1 MPQIFMEELRVYNQE
16 YRAGTPQISD
26 EKYDALL
33 EQVES
38 RLQPEE
44 FDIFRKS
51 LREPGGDVKLRNIA
65 GSLRKCTYGTDQ
77 FEKFIRSY
85 PEETNFFISAKLD
98 GMGYIATYV
107 NGVLVSVTTTGDGVS
122 AEDITH
128 NGRYALPNM
137 IPVYGILEVR
147 GEFVLEKS
155 AAEAMGYKNARNGVV
170 GLMKRKETDFDKIS
184 NVKAPAY
191 QIMNDTES
199 TYDQQYVKL
208 ESFGFELP
216 FFKIDALEY
225 GQNIDGFAQDL
236 ADLLEQWKTRQYLL
250 DGLVINALPNLPEND
265 LLPTHTV
272 AFKVNADVVRTKVV
286 GMEIIPSKDGKMKGS
301 ALLEPVDINGTTVK
315 RATIYNFKYVLDNK
329 IGRGAEVLII
339 KAGEIIPKVI
349 EVLSP
354 GELEYEMYWEL
365 CPICGTKTRVNGV
378 DLECPNE
385 HCESK
390 AFGSLEAF
398 IRRCDIQG
406 ASETSLRKWNLSCI
420 DDLLDFKPK
429 GKNAEKFY
437 AEAEAKIF
445 TQTHQELIGKFNWSG
460 VGEKTINK
468 YADELGFVNFRE
480 AAIEGKNLNS
490 HPYGCGDKTWF
501 IIVDSAKKN
510 FVEFDKIINDP
521 RYNPIQEVKKEVGT
535 SLAGKSFCLT
545 GTISRPRKEVEADI
559 KAAGGEI
566 KSVSKNLDFLVAG
579 AKAGS
584 KLAKA
589 EKLGIKIITEAEL
602 MEMM

>member
-1 MPQIFMEELRVYNQE
+1 MPQILMEELRVYNRD
-16 YRAGTPQISD
+16 YRAGTPTISD

-33 EQVES
+33 EQVET
-38 RLQPEE
+38 RLKPEE

-51 LREPGGDVKLRNIA
+51 LREPGGDVKLRNVA

-77 FEKFIRSY
+77 FNKFINSY
-85 PEETNFFISAKLD
+85 PANTNFFISAKLD

-107 NGVLVSVTTTGDGVS
+107 NGVLVSVTTTGDGIT

-128 NGRYALPNM
+128 NGRHALPNM

-147 GEFVLEKS
+147 GEFVLEKQD
-155 AAEAMGYKNARNGVV
+155 AEKLGYKNARNGVV
-170 GLMKRKETDFDKIS
+170 GLMKRKETDFDKITY
-184 NVKAPAY
+184 VKAPAY
-191 QIMNDTES
+191 QIMNDFTM

-208 ESFGFELP
+208 ENFGFELP
-216 FFKIDALEY
+216 FFKIETVEP
-225 GQNIDGFAQDL
+225 GQILDGFEQDL
-236 ADLLEQWKTRQYLL
+236 VDLLGQWKTRQYLL

-265 LLPTHTV
+265 LLPKHTI

-301 ALLEPVDINGTTVK
+301 ALLEPVNINGTTVK

-329 IGRGAEVLII
+329 IGKGAEVLII

-398 IRRCDIQG
+398 VRRCEIQG
-406 ASETSLRKWNLSCI
+406 ASETSLRKWELSSI
-420 DDLLDFKPK
+420 DDLLAFKPK

-437 AEAEAKIF
+437 AEAEMKIF
-445 TQTHQELIGKFNWSG
+445 SQTYDELIGKFNWAG
-460 VGEKTINK
+460 VGEKTITK
-468 YADELGFVNFRE
+468 YLEEMGFEKFRE
-480 AAIEGKNLNS
+480 AALSGQNLDS

-501 IIVDSAKKN
+501 TIVDSAKKN
-510 FVEFDKIINDP
+510 FEEFDLIVNDA
-521 RYNPIQEVKKEVGT
+521 RYNPTQVEKEVGT